1 MKKNSFAIV
10 VALAVGLLGA
20 SLPWK
25 AAAQVGAPAV
35 PATPISYQDA
45 MKKYP
50 PPAGGYP
57 VAERARMGQGQ
68 TPGIYQSPYSSRRFD
83 CREIKPNELVLDPF
97 AKKVFRLP

>member
-1 MKKNSFAIV
+1 MKKNWFTLFISLIIGLSGLT
-10 VALAVGLLGA
+10 LAET
-20 SLPWK
+20 
-25 AAAQVGAPAV
+25 AAAQMAAPAV
-35 PATPISYQDA
+35 PATPISQQDA

-50 PPAGGYP
+50 PPPGGYP

-83 CREIKPNELVLDPF
+83 CREIKANELVLDPF

>member
-1 MKKNSFAIV
+1 MKKNWFTLFA
-10 VALAVGLLGA
+10 ALIMGL
-20 SLPWK
+20 SNIPFSK
-25 AAAQVGAPAV
+25 TAAAQVGAPVV
-35 PATPISYQDA
+35 PATPISYQEA

-50 PPAGGYP
+50 PPPTGYP

-83 CREIKPNELVLDPF
+83 CREIKANELVLDPY